1 MKKIS
6 KRIIIAIMT
15 CLMLFVCIS
24 CDNEAKKYEKMRAEL
39 ETVVSSVPI
48 KTTEDLSF
56 PKKVGDYE
64 VTWTSSNEKVISNEG
79 VVTRQDEDVTVKI
92 TIKITNGELSVIE
105 EVTIVVPKKEQIEEK
120 PILSFEKVQYE
131 VKVDEKIT
139 LNPTIKNAKGNEKV
153 EYEYDNEYLSCENNT
168 FTALKEG
175 EVVIRAFLEGTS
187 EKIEIKVTISPKDTS
202 KPEVKTIAEVLNSED
217 GSYIVEGTVI
227 ATYAR
232 GFLID
237 DTTGKILVFL
247 GQEPAVKAGDTVKVQ
262 GSTSVYGLM
271 KQFGLDTTVEK
282 TGEGAVDQPTATE
295 IDGAKLDEYADLTEA
310 QVQYVK
316 MTGKLTVSGNYFN
329 LEVSGASKVTGS
341 ITYPQEQEALNALA
355 GKNIEVTGYFI
366 GVTGSSKKY
375 ANIMVTE
382 FKEVG
387 GSVIEP
393 EPEVKTIA
401 EILAADLGEYTTE
414 GTVVAVNA
422 KGILIQDETGY
433 IYAFIGQEPAVKVGD
448 TVKVKGTTSEFALA
462 KQFGSGIEV
471 TKTGEGTVTHPVAKE
486 LDGAKLDEYAN
497 ATEAKVEYITF
508 TGTLA
513 ADRYYNV
520 TVEGASNV
528 IGSITYPLNADE
540 IKALNGKTVTVT
552 GYLTGIASSNKYANV
567 IAVEV
572 KEVGGSVVEPEP
584 EPITG
589 DVVLDFVKNFGTYAN
604 SWKNNYSKLTVTGKD
619 LGLENNISVV
629 LSNASKQTG
638 TITDRPVMASKD
650 GNTEYVTITGFA
662 GSLNN
667 VIIELMPWGG
677 TAAASKKF
685 ASIVMEYSEDGTT
698 WTKASD
704 DVITG
709 DPAVIIEGT
718 QVKSNVSLASAK
730 YVRLAITGSG
740 SKNMQLGLTSISLN
754 FKK

>member
-1 MKKIS
+1 
-6 KRIIIAIMT
+6 
-15 CLMLFVCIS
+15 
-24 CDNEAKKYEKMRAEL
+24 
-39 ETVVSSVPI
+39 
-48 KTTEDLSF
+48 
-56 PKKVGDYE
+56 
-64 VTWTSSNEKVISNEG
+64 
-79 VVTRQDEDVTVKI
+79 
-92 TIKITNGELSVIE
+92 
-105 EVTIVVPKKEQIEEK
+105 
-120 PILSFEKVQYE
+120 
-131 VKVDEKIT
+131 
-139 LNPTIKNAKGNEKV
+139 
-153 EYEYDNEYLSCENNT
+153 
-168 FTALKEG
+168 
-175 EVVIRAFLEGTS
+175 
-187 EKIEIKVTISPKDTS
+187 
-202 KPEVKTIAEVLNSED
+202 
-217 GSYIVEGTVI
+217 
-227 ATYAR
+227 
-232 GFLID
+232 
-237 DTTGKILVFL
+237 
-247 GQEPAVKAGDTVKVQ
+247 
-262 GSTSVYGLM
+262 
-271 KQFGLDTTVEK
+271 
-282 TGEGAVDQPTATE
+282 
-295 IDGAKLDEYADLTEA
+295 
-310 QVQYVK
+310 
-316 MTGKLTVSGNYFN
+316 
-329 LEVSGASKVTGS
+329 
-341 ITYPQEQEALNALA
+341 
-355 GKNIEVTGYFI
+355 
-366 GVTGSSKKY
+366 
-375 ANIMVTE
+375 MVTE

-584 EPITG
+584 DPITG